1 MVSRWSVV
9 RMCCNR
15 WGAQWPGLIFEVT
28 YLRSM
33 AVVVTEASI
42 TGRFRKKRRAYKDQS
57 SSLLLKLL
65 KGPSSFMLAA
75 YIVFELRSDQH
86 DVIPP
91 YIPRI
96 RRCRRSPLLSTSLV
110 IVPSSFEMALPAF
123 PLATALAG
131 ADNILSLLPLE
142 EFLRLL
148 RQTVDPFL
156 SRRHRPLTCEAISTK
171 KITFQPYTSFAGT
184 IVRVNH
190 RYLFYHQRTLYLY
203 LK

>member
-1 MVSRWSVV
+1 MITRIQCLDQGVRRDREVVRDVWVGRIVRMVSRWSVV

-28 YLRSM
+28 CLRSM

-57 SSLLLKLL
+57 SSTSLLLKLL

-86 DVIPP
+86 NVIPP

-96 RRCRRSPLLSTSLV
+96 RRCRRSPLPLV

-123 PLATALAG
+123 PLWPPHSPVPTIYCRCYPWKNFSDCYGKQL
-131 ADNILSLLPLE
+131 IL
-142 EFLRLL
+142 FC
-148 RQTVDPFL
+148 QDVID
-156 SRRHRPLTCEAISTK
+156 H
-171 KITFQPYTSFAGT
+171 
-184 IVRVNH
+184 
-190 RYLFYHQRTLYLY
+190 
-203 LK
+203 